1 MRNAANRSQSQE
13 VAMIVLTT
21 GPASLARL
29 MRREEPSQNFAP
41 RQVRDHQRKGD
52 QSETAAEPQRRL

>member
-29 MRREEPSQNFAP
+29 MRRDEPLQHLAP
-41 RQVRDHQRKGD
+41 RQVNDHQRKGD
-52 QSETAAEPQRRL
+52 QAESATQPQRRL

>member
-1 MRNAANRSQSQE
+1 MRKSANRSQSQE

-29 MRREEPSQNFAP
+29 MRREEPSQHLAP
-41 RQVRDHQRKGD
+41 RQVDDRQRKSD
-52 QSETAAEPQRRL
+52 QTEAAAQPQRRL